1 MEIFIRYLHII
12 SIFGIV
18 AALAAE
24 YFMVNERVSGADIR
38 RVFRIDTFYGVT
50 AILAVTAGLVLW
62 FGIGKP
68 ADFYT
73 MNWIFHLK
81 VGLAILLAFL
91 SLPPTIFYFRNRK
104 AKADEIIPVPGYV
117 RVLIRIELFLLVV
130 IPLCAVLMA
139 KGIGYF
145 G

>member
-1 MEIFIRYLHII
+1 MEIFIRYIHLI

-18 AALAAE
+18 AALISE
-24 YFMVNERVSGADIR
+24 FVLVGPRVNGRVIR
-38 RVFRIDTFYGVT
+38 RVFRIDMLYGAA
-50 AILAVTAGLVLW
+50 AILAVAAGLTLW

-73 MNWIFHLK
+73 KNWIFHLK
-81 VGLAILLAFL
+81 VGLAIILAFL
-91 SLPPTIFYFRNRK
+91 SLPPTIFFFRNRK
-104 AKADEIIPVPGYV
+104 RDPEHVVEVPGYV
-117 RVLIRIELFLLVV
+117 RILIRIELLLLLI

-139 KGIGYF
+139 KGYGTF

>member
-1 MEIFIRYLHII
+1 MEVFIRYLHFI

-24 YFMVNERVSGADIR
+24 FFLVKDRVNGQEVRWI
-38 RVFRIDTFYGVT
+38 FRIDGFYGVA
-50 AILAVTAGLVLW
+50 AILAVAAGLILW

-73 MNWIFHLK
+73 KNWIFHLK

-104 AKADEIIPVPGYV
+104 AKADEIIPVPRYV
-117 RVLIRIELFLLVV
+117 RFLIRIELFLLVV

-139 KGIGYF
+139 KGYGYF